1 MAIEIGFAVGALVLL
16 AAIVYGVM
24 QSSRRNKANDP
35 VREAAVKA
43 QYDDPDATRPRR
55 KSSSRARCVR
65 PDS

>member
-43 QYDDPDATRPRR
+43 QYADPARYAAETEEQFKSKARP
-55 KSSSRARCVR
+55 S
-65 PDS
+65 